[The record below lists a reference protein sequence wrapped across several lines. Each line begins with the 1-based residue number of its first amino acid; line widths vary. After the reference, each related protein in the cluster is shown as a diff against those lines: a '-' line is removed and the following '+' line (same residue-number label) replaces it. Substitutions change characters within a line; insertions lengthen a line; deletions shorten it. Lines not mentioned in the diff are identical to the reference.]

1 MQARWAGCGTA
12 LVTPFTASGDV
23 DEAAVRRLAR
33 RQVDGGVHFLV
44 PCGTTGES
52 PTLSHAEKLR
62 VVELVVDEANG
73 AVPVLA
79 GAGGYDTR
87 ATIGLVRDLASIG
100 ATGILSVTPYYN
112 KPTPEGL
119 YRHYRAIADSTDLP
133 IVLYNVP
140 GRTACNI
147 APATLLR
154 LAEIP
159 NVVGVKE
166 ASGDLGQIGEICR
179 AAPDGFCVLSGDDA
193 FTLAVMALGGTGVIS
208 VISNEAPSEMAA
220 LVDQAA
226 AGDFAT
232 ARATHERLLPLMQ
245 VNFIESNPIPVKAAL
260 AELGLLDL
268 NYRLPMCPPAPA
280 ARARI
285 AEVLAATGLSKA
297 DGATA
302 RRPSLAG
309 T

>member
-1 MQARWAGCGTA
+1 MQTRWAGCGTA
-12 LVTPFTASGDV
+12 LVTPFTAAGDV
-23 DEAAVRRLAR
+23 DEPAVRRLAR

-52 PTLSHAEKLR
+52 PTLSRAEKRR
-62 VVELVVDEANG
+62 VVELVVDEVNG

-87 ATIGLVRDLASIG
+87 AVVGLVRDAASAG
-100 ATGILSVTPYYN
+100 AAGVLSVTPYYN
-112 KPTPEGL
+112 KPTQEGL
-119 YRHYRAIADSTDLP
+119 FRHYGAVADAADLP
-133 IVLYNVP
+133 IVVYNVP
-140 GRTACNI
+140 GRTACNV

-154 LAEIP
+154 LAEIA

-166 ASGDLGQIGEICR
+166 ASGDLAQIGEICR

-193 FTLAVMALGGTGVIS
+193 FTLAVMALGGTGVVS
-208 VISNEAPSEMAA
+208 VVSNEAPDRMAA
-220 LVDQAA
+220 LAEQAA
-226 AGDFAT
+226 AGDFAA
-232 ARATHERLLPLMQ
+232 ARAAHTGLLPLMQ
-245 VNFIESNPIPVKAAL
+245 ANFVESNPIPVKAAL

-268 NYRLPMCPPAPA
+268 HYRLPLTPPSPA

-285 AEVLAATGLSKA
+285 REALAAAGLSTPGGPA
-297 DGATA
+297 A

-309 T
+309 A